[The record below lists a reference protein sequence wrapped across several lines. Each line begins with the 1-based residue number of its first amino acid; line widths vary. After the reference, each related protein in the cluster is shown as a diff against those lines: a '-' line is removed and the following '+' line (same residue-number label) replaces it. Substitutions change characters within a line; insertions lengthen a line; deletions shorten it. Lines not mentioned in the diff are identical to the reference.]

1 MPALNFILPAANLA
15 APNDG
20 GMATPPARHGPGG
33 ERFDQVMT
41 RALSPS
47 ETDEPTRT
55 THPTTTFMV
64 PDDKKQNPISAKPQ
78 RRRVQ
83 TQNQNAAPK
92 NAAPA
97 ASKTSATPVQLQKD
111 KSGVPIAGND
121 VETNKGNAATGSD
134 AQKANQIASGN
145 MPGFVI
151 QLVAVPPVSTISL
164 LPITPEKKLASEIE
178 AIPLD
183 STSPL
188 ASGTTK
194 PGGIGALPAGTGDKI
209 SDPETSPSKAAA
221 KLISSLK
228 PDEQQKTAANTN
240 GTTTGKIN
248 PGEFQP
254 VSLPAGDLN
263 HLDFASE
270 PAIYLPQN
278 EISPSTDSST
288 NTTTLTTSAS
298 NGISAAKQYLPMKN
312 TDKLNKVA
320 GSTGKTEKVL
330 PGNADS
336 EAPEN
341 NLPTAELLAR
351 ISPRNGS
358 ATITIG
364 PSTKVPDPVTAS
376 SAGGASAASVVGLG
390 SRSLERTHDMVAM
403 QAVRLV
409 DSKLDSLSV
418 VIKPGAGTQLSLEL
432 RQHGDTIEAQ
442 VTLQRGDFGHLSQ
455 HWPELQQ
462 RLEQRGVRLAPLTG
476 SENSTTDGGA
486 GGFQQ
491 SQRES
496 ANPDPLATGAFVEF
510 ALAKSA
516 VHSTTTLTAF
526 TTAQRGWES
535 WA

>member
-15 APNDG
+15 VPDAG
-20 GMATPPARHGPGG
+20 GMAAPPARHGPSG
-33 ERFDQVMT
+33 EPFDQVMT

-47 ETDEPTRT
+47 EPDEPTGPNQPDATRA
-55 THPTTTFMV
+55 V
-64 PDDKKQNPISAKPQ
+64 PDDGHQNPISNKSQ

-83 TQNQNAAPK
+83 TQNATPK

-97 ASKTSATPVQLQKD
+97 AGKTGATPVQSQED
-111 KSGVPIAGND
+111 KSDAPIVGSD
-121 VETNKGNAATGSD
+121 VEKNKGDAAAGSD
-134 AQKANQIASGN
+134 EQKANQIASGN
-145 MPGFVI
+145 LPGFVI
-151 QLVAVPPVSTISL
+151 QLVTAPPTGAIPL
-164 LPITPEKKLASEIE
+164 LPTATEKKLASEIE
-178 AIPLD
+178 AIPLN
-183 STSPL
+183 STPSVT
-188 ASGTTK
+188 SIETGSE
-194 PGGIGALPAGTGDKI
+194 GIGASPDGTGGKVPNPDKLP
-209 SDPETSPSKAAA
+209 DKAAG
-221 KLISSLK
+221 KLISRLN
-228 PDEQQKTAANTN
+228 PDGQQKHAVNTD
-240 GTTTGKIN
+240 GMTTGKTN
-248 PGEFQP
+248 PGDSQP
-254 VSLPAGDLN
+254 ASLPASDLN
-263 HLDFASE
+263 HLKFASE
-270 PAIYLPQN
+270 PAIHLPQN
-278 EISPSTDSST
+278 ETSPSPDSNT
-288 NTTTLTTSAS
+288 ITTTPTPLGSH
-298 NGISAAKQYLPMKN
+298 GISAAKQYLPMKN

-320 GSTGKTEKVL
+320 GSTEKTEKVL

-336 EAPEN
+336 EDSVH

-364 PSTKVPDPVTAS
+364 PSTKVPDPVIAS
-376 SAGGASAASVVGLG
+376 SAADISAASVVDLG

-432 RQHGDTIEAQ
+432 RQHGDTIDAQ

-476 SENSTTDGGA
+476 SENSSTDGGA

-491 SQRES
+491 SQHES
-496 ANPDPLATGAFVEF
+496 TNPDPLATGAFAEF

-526 TTAQRGWES
+526 TTGQRGWES